1 MCLVNHQ
8 DNYTLLLTKL
18 DEFIR
23 KYYKNQLIRGSLYA
37 LTGLM
42 AVFLLVA
49 ILEYFGQFNSG
60 IRAALFYTYLCFAVF
75 VLGKYVVLPAAHW
88 MQLGSVLNYEQASTI
103 IGIHF
108 PEVKDKLLNILQLKQ
123 GAGNSSSREL
133 IEAGINQKITEIKP
147 VPFAS
152 AINLNQNFRYAKYA
166 AVPLAAFALIQL
178 TAPSMISDSSQRLV
192 NYNKFFPKVAPF
204 TFTIENKELKAAQ
217 KEDFE
222 LAIHTGG
229 EVLPNEVFIEV
240 NGTMFKMHKQEKNT
254 FSYRFKNIQH
264 DISFRFFADEFYS
277 QEYRLDMLA
286 KPSILNFTVQL
297 EYPSYLGKKNEQL
310 NNSGDLTI
318 PAGTKVSWKF
328 KTKNVSS
335 MSMHLS
341 EGKPEASEE
350 KSGIF
355 GFSKKFVRGSLYHII
370 TRNQDSGQ
378 SDSLTYSIQV
388 IPDAFPSIQVIP
400 RTDSLLPKTVY
411 FIGEIEDD
419 HGFRR
424 LQFVYSVLKK
434 DGKQIN
440 NPVKNTIN
448 LGVRNGQL
456 KQNFYHMF
464 NLASIDIQMEDEVEY
479 YFEVW
484 DNDGVTGS
492 KSTRSQVQL
501 YKAPNKAELK
511 EQAENNSKQLKDEMK
526 EAIIE
531 ARALNKEMKE
541 LQQKM
546 LEKKELSWEEKKK
559 LDEMLKR
566 EKELEKKINTLQ
578 EEAKRNA
585 EQQQQF
591 TKTDETILQKQE
603 ELQKMWDQVLNPEI
617 KQLMQKLENMMKQ
630 NNKEQMQKDLEQME
644 LNNKEVEKELDRML
658 ELYKKLEIEQTLK
671 ENADAL
677 QKLSEKQEKL
687 SEQTKDKKAD
697 QEQLKEQQKE
707 ISNEFEQIK
716 KDLEQLE
723 QKNEKLE
730 QPEKLPDTNPEEKET
745 KEELDNS
752 RKQLEEKENKK
763 AAESQK
769 KAAKKMQEMSD
780 KMKKSMQSEQG
791 KKEEEDYDALRALLE
806 NLIQLSKD
814 QEELMQQ
821 MGAIQSYNPQYVK
834 LAQKQKELK
843 DYAQIAEDSL
853 FALSKRV
860 PQISAFINRELG
872 EVNFNMDKAIKN
884 FAERDIQQGRAR
896 QQYVMTSV
904 NNIAVMLTDVLKQM
918 QQSMQEG
925 SGSGSGGKVKKK
937 GKGSQPSLGELM
949 KMQDQLN
956 EMLKNGMKP
965 GGKDGKG
972 SPGGM
977 GSKEFAEMAAKQAAI
992 RRQLQQMQQQMQK
1005 EGKAAGGSSGLSK
1018 ELKEMQQ
1025 LMEQTEKDLVN
1036 KRLNSETIKRQEEIK
1051 TRMLEAEKADKERE
1065 QDNKR
1070 ESKTADEKSHT
1081 LPPDIEEFLK
1091 QKTKEQELLLT
1102 IPPSLQPYYR
1112 EKSKNYFNLIG
1123 K

>member
-1 MCLVNHQ
+1 MNNQ
-8 DNYTLLLTKL
+8 DNYTVLLNKL

-37 LTGLM
+37 LTGLV

-60 IRAALFYTYLCFAVF
+60 IRAVLFYTYIGFAAF

-88 MQLGSVLNYEQASTI
+88 MQLGKVLSYEQASAI
-103 IGIHF
+103 IGTHF

-123 GAGNSSSREL
+123 GAANSSSLEL

-147 VPFAS
+147 IPFAS
-152 AINLNQNFRYAKYA
+152 AINLKQNFRYAKYA
-166 AVPLAAFALIQL
+166 AVPLLAFALIQFI
-178 TAPSMISDSSQRLV
+178 APSMISDSSQRLV
-192 NYNKFFPKVAPF
+192 NYNKFFPKAAPF
-204 TFTIENKELKAAQ
+204 TFTIDNKELKAAQ
-217 KEDFE
+217 QEDFE
-222 LAIHTGG
+222 LAVHTAGK
-229 EVLPNEVFIEV
+229 VLPDEVFIEV
-240 NGTMFKMHKQEKNT
+240 NGTLFKMQKQDKNA
-254 FSYRFKNIQH
+254 FSFRFKNIQH

-277 QEYRLDMLA
+277 QPYLLDMLA
-286 KPSILNFTVQL
+286 KPNILNFTVQL
-297 EYPSYLGKKNEQL
+297 EYPAYLAKKNEVL
-310 NNSGDLTI
+310 SNSGDLTI
-318 PAGTKVSWKF
+318 PAGTKANWKF
-328 KTKNVSS
+328 KTRNVSS
-335 MSMHLS
+335 MSMLLS
-341 EGKPEASEE
+341 DGKPEASEE
-350 KSGIF
+350 KDGFF
-355 GFSKKFVRGSLYHII
+355 GFARRFVKGSLYHII
-370 TRNQDSGQ
+370 TRNNESGQ
-378 SDSLTYSIQV
+378 SDSLTYSVQV
-388 IPDAFPSIQVIP
+388 IPDAFPSIQVTP
-400 RTDSLLPKTVY
+400 RADSLSPKTVY

-419 HGFRR
+419 HGFRK
-424 LQFVYSVLKK
+424 LQFVYSFLKK
-434 DGKQIN
+434 DGKQLTE
-440 NPVKNTIN
+440 PVKNVIT
-448 LGVRNGQL
+448 LPVRSTQL

-464 NLASIDIQMEDEVEY
+464 NLAAINIQMEDEVEY

-484 DNDGVTGS
+484 DNDGVSGS
-492 KSTRSQVQL
+492 KSTRSQIQL
-501 YKAPNKAELK
+501 YKAPNKEELK
-511 EQAENNSKQLKDEMK
+511 EQAENNSRQLKDEMK
-526 EAIIE
+526 EAIKE

-566 EKELEKKINTLQ
+566 EKELEKKINSLK
-578 EEAKRNA
+578 EESKRNA

-603 ELQKMWDQVLNPEI
+603 ELQKMWDEVLNPEI

-658 ELYKKLEIEQTLK
+658 ELYKKLEIEQKLK

-677 QKLSEKQEKL
+677 EKLAEKQEKL

-697 QEQLKEQQKE
+697 QQQLKEQQKE
-707 ISNEFEQIK
+707 INKEFEQIK

-723 QKNEKLE
+723 QKNEQLE
-730 QPEKLPDTNPEEKET
+730 QPEKLPDTNTEEKET

-752 RKQLEEKENKK
+752 REQLEQKENKK
-763 AAESQK
+763 ASESQK
-769 KAAKKMQEMSD
+769 KAAKKMQEMSA
-780 KMKKSMQSEQG
+780 KMKKSMQSEQE
-791 KKEEEDYDALRALLE
+791 KKQEEDYDALRALLE

-821 MGAIQSYNPQYVK
+821 MSTMQGYNPQYVK

-843 DYAQIAEDSL
+843 DYAQIVEDSL
-853 FALSKRV
+853 YALSKRV

-884 FAERDIQQGRAR
+884 FADRDIQQGRAR

-937 GKGSQPSLGELM
+937 GKGNQPSLSELM

-956 EMLKNGMKP
+956 EMMKNGMKP

-977 GSKEFAEMAAKQAAI
+977 SSKEFAEMAAKQAAI

-1070 ESKTADEKSHT
+1070 ESKTADEKTRT

-1091 QKTKEQELLLT
+1091 QKNKEQELLLT

-1112 EKSKNYFNLIG
+1112 EKSKSYFNLIG